1 MEKNII
7 TGIKQIDE
15 KSELKRGEL
24 VMLLGN
30 KHSIASSGLALQMA
44 LNMTMFHD
52 TYCSFASFKFTA
64 LDIYNW
70 AVEIVSK
77 VPFTSYGIEE
87 DLHDDECQ
95 SMGAAMKIVY
105 DIFYNEKNLDVADNV
120 TGLGPDDIVDMTYQ
134 SEENIGKK
142 QDIIFINSLN
152 EMNVSENLID
162 TTKSEKHQRKQKEE
176 LILEGLK
183 KFAEERN
190 VCVVLLADLSILFLG
205 KKLTK
210 ENLIECGQKNIFVAC
225 DKVLVLNED
234 YSKKPKDSEGK
245 RIVEKTLTVFDKN
258 GLVSQETYNYDKALC
273 ILDE

>member
-1 MEKNII
+1 
-7 TGIKQIDE
+7 
-15 KSELKRGEL
+15 
-24 VMLLGN
+24 
-30 KHSIASSGLALQMA
+30 
-44 LNMTMFHD
+44 
-52 TYCSFASFKFTA
+52 
-64 LDIYNW
+64 
-70 AVEIVSK
+70 
-77 VPFTSYGIEE
+77 
-87 DLHDDECQ
+87 
-95 SMGAAMKIVY
+95 
-105 DIFYNEKNLDVADNV
+105 
-120 TGLGPDDIVDMTYQ
+120 
-134 SEENIGKK
+134 
-142 QDIIFINSLN
+142 
-152 EMNVSENLID
+152 MNVSENLID

-234 YSKKPKDSEGK
+234 YSKTPYGKDGK